1 MYSYLKVIFLDQ
13 NMNNIKL
20 EIVTLH
26 YYLIII
32 IIYVDTCNVMIYY
45 KDVMKA
51 DTSVSIKTGGIIMN
65 LRKKAMYSAGF
76 MATTM
81 LLAACG
87 NNEDTDTANNG
98 EGNEEQTTITFW
110 AAPNPTQERFWQQQA
125 EDFMAEN
132 EDIVVEVSQMQES
145 PSSEATI
152 QSAVA
157 SNTAPTISE
166 NITRSFG
173 AQLVNS
179 EVVIPLNELEGFDEL
194 IENRAM
200 TNTIET
206 WSFAD
211 GNQYIM
217 PVYSNP
223 ILFGWRTD
231 LLEEIGV
238 NEVPQTYSDL
248 IEVAELLSE
257 DSNRVVWAK
266 ADLSDSTGWM
276 RYFDFFP
283 MYNAASEG
291 NGFIEGSDL
300 IADEEAGTELLG
312 LMDSLRE
319 NNALLTSPDT
329 DPFENGTSV
338 MADLGPWAFP
348 NWSEQYP
355 ELVYGE
361 NYEVTPPVVPD
372 SMETNEGAY
381 TFADAKGVVVYEQAT
396 EEERN
401 AAMVFLEYVFS
412 DIENDLDWLETTS
425 LIPAR
430 DDAAES
436 EEFAEYFEENPQMM
450 VYAENV
456 PNAVPPMDNADFN
469 SLMEII
475 GEEAWNPVVRGDK
488 EAQGAWEDMVEALQG
503 ELE

>member
-1 MYSYLKVIFLDQ
+1 
-13 NMNNIKL
+13 MNR
-20 EIVTLH
+20 
-26 YYLIII
+26 
-32 IIYVDTCNVMIYY
+32 
-45 KDVMKA
+45 
-51 DTSVSIKTGGIIMN
+51 
-65 LRKKAMYSAGF
+65 RKKAMYGVGIMSAS
-76 MATTM
+76 M

-87 NNEDTDTANNG
+87 NNGETGTT
-98 EGNEEQTTITFW
+98 EGNGDGDQTTITFW
-110 AAPNPTQERFWQQQA
+110 AAPNPTQERFWEQMA
-125 EDFMAEN
+125 EDFMAQN
-132 EDIVVEVSQMQES
+132 EDIIVEVSQMQES

-179 EVVIPLNELEGFDEL
+179 EVVVPLNELEGFNEL
-194 IENRAM
+194 IENRSM

-231 LLEEIGV
+231 LLEELGV
-238 NEVPQTYSDL
+238 DEVPQTYSEL
-248 IEVAELLSE
+248 EEVAELLAD

-291 NGFIEGSDL
+291 NGFIEGTDL
-300 IADEEAGTELLG
+300 IADNEAGTELLE
-312 LMDSLRE
+312 LMSSLRE

-329 DPFENGTSV
+329 DPFENGTSI

-348 NWSEQYP
+348 NWAEQYP

-372 SMETNEGAY
+372 SMGTNEGAY

-396 EEERN
+396 QEERE

-412 DIENDLDWLETTS
+412 DVENDLEWLETTS

-436 EEFAEYFEENPQMM
+436 DVFAQYFEENPQMM

-456 PNAVPPMDNADFN
+456 PNAVPPMDNSDFN
-469 SLMEII
+469 NLMEVI

-488 EAQGAWEDMVEALQG
+488 EAQDAWEDMVEALQG